1 MTRTFVTVG
10 LLLVVGGIGVLSGIA
25 GVVRALERRRPD
37 PAWQPRHPIQ
47 KFTGYDQDKAIA
59 AKRRALE
66 LEHSKRKLADL
77 RGRPRTEMDGPGPR
91 VVRMERK
98 RRSR

>member
-1 MTRTFVTVG
+1 MSGTFVTVG
-10 LLLVVGGIGVLSGIA
+10 LLVVVGGIGVLG
-25 GVVRALERRRPD
+25 GLVGLMRAIERRRPD
-37 PAWQPRHPIQ
+37 PAWTPRTPIQ

-66 LEHSKRKLADL
+66 LEHSKRKLADQ
-77 RGRPRTEMDGPGPR
+77 RGHPRADAPGGPR
-91 VVRMERK
+91 LVRLDKK